1 LDRNGIGW
9 IVPSHMRPAT
19 ILWMYILLLVG
30 GGLAGY
36 LKAKSKISLYLA
48 LGFAVALSLCA
59 LGHWAR
65 GADELQVVLLF
76 VFGWR
81 WVRTKKLMPAG
92 LLLVITLVTLALR
105 HLL

>member
-1 LDRNGIGW
+1 
-9 IVPSHMRPAT
+9 MRPAT
-19 ILWMYILLLVG
+19 ILWIYILLLVF
-30 GGLAGY
+30 GGLWGY

-59 LGHWAR
+59 VGHLPR
-65 GADELQVVLLF
+65 VADELQVVLLF

-81 WVRTKKLMPAG
+81 WVRTKKVMPAG
-92 LLLVITLVTLALR
+92 LMLVISIIALALR